1 MRFDLG
7 DFIKDLEGDSI
18 YIIPQ
23 LLVCNSHYFDSKLI
37 EFEGSAKVVFYLI
50 PIEVDASVKFYDQSE
65 FVAIKISDEFMDWML
80 SFEFLDIM

>member
-1 MRFDLG
+1 VRFDPR
-7 DFIKDLEGDSI
+7 DFIKDLEGNSI

-23 LLVCNSHYFDSKLI
+23 LFICNSHYFDSKLI

-65 FVAIKISDEFMDWML
+65 FVAIEDS
-80 SFEFLDIM
+80 